1 MGRTALCPVTLDP
14 VTNGHVDIIQR
25 ASRCFDAVVVAV
37 LANPSKDPLFG
48 VEDRVAMLKEAVS
61 DIAGVEVASFSGLLV
76 DYAKA
81 RGIGVVVKGLRGEGD
96 FDFELKMAQ
105 MNKQLTGVET
115 FFLPTNAQWSFL
127 SSSLIK
133 EVIRFGGDV
142 SGLVPPFVRDRL
154 EERLAPGGGGGSA
167 GAPTRGWRR

>member
-1 MGRTALCPVTLDP
+1 MGRTALCPGTFDP

-96 FDFELKMAQ
+96 FDIELKMAQ
-105 MNKQLTGVET
+105 MNQHLTGVET
-115 FFLPTNAQWSFL
+115 FFLPTNPQWSFI

-133 EVIRFGGDV
+133 EVVRFGGDV

-154 EERLAPGGGGGSA
+154 EERLASG
-167 GAPTRGWRR
+167 RE